1 MYELEFDHFSLW
13 KNNSEFLK
21 VYGSNDGTD
30 HWKVD
35 LDVVKIVCLTN
46 RFEWSLLY
54 HFYKKPVKTIS
65 FFSLLK

>member
-1 MYELEFDHFSLW
+1 MYGLEFDPFSPW

-46 RFEWSLLY
+46 RLE
-54 HFYKKPVKTIS
+54 
-65 FFSLLK
+65 